1 MSSRVINKMWTIIKF
16 DKKNL
21 ELLKKDF
28 KKKLGEDITI
38 YSPKIFIEKYK
49 KNKLVGKEFNLL
61 GDYLFCFHKK
71 FQNPSTLN
79 LLQYTK
85 GLKYFLN
92 GFYQSQEEIK
102 IFIKKCKDAEDTKGH
117 LTQSFIELCTNSN
130 YQFISGPFAE
140 RIFKII
146 NMQKNKIRILLG
158 DVKAT
163 INKNS
168 YLFNPI

>member
-1 MSSRVINKMWTIIKF
+1 MWTIIKF
-16 DKKNL
+16 DKRNL

-49 KNKLVGKEFNLL
+49 KNKMVGKEFNLL

-102 IFIKKCKDAEDTKGH
+102 NFIDKCKDAEDAKGH
-117 LTQSFIELCTNSN
+117 LTQDFFELCVNSN
-130 YQFISGPFAE
+130 YKFTSGPFAE

-146 NMQKNKIRILLG
+146 NMQKSKIRILLG
-158 DVKAT
+158 DVKTT